1 MSLRLKKTNYW
12 PAITRLSVWCPV
24 KRDVCLGG
32 LPGIISVLAD
42 AIFADLARFF
52 SEYCL
57 NLCLARNSGK
67 QVTELME
74 ALLGGRQVDRM
85 VAGALSRL
93 VVVW

>member
-1 MSLRLKKTNYW
+1 MF
-12 PAITRLSVWCPV
+12 
-24 KRDVCLGG
+24 
-32 LPGIISVLAD
+32 VLAD
-42 AIFADLARFF
+42 YRALFQFSPTPSSRIWRGFF